1 MSLVEQYNEFYENFR
16 KIIIER
22 EDRTGRLH
30 WKDNCQKSLKKM
42 IIVAKINEN
51 TKLFRE
57 IKQKTKML
65 FCKYP
70 ELQRSRFY
78 DKINM
83 QSENQTKISENF
95 R

>member
-22 EDRTGRLH
+22 EDGTGRLH
-30 WKDNCQKSLKKM
+30 WKDNCQKSLEKM

-57 IKQKTKML
+57 IKQKQKTVFCEYPKLKKGIFML
-65 FCKYP
+65 KL
-70 ELQRSRFY
+70 EL
-78 DKINM
+78 
-83 QSENQTKISENF
+83 
-95 R
+95 